1 MERLNYGSK
10 VGWQRDLSLSDQLGA
25 IERKLQGQ
33 LGEVDQ
39 GSQRQLEEVAL
50 RLAKSTW
57 ES

>member
-1 MERLNYGSK
+1 MNYGSK
-10 VGWQRDLSLSDQLGA
+10 VSWQRDISLSDQFGA
-25 IERKLQGQ
+25 IGRKLQGQ